1 MVDSWAGGDKI
12 DGPPA
17 QGRMWM
23 SGLGRSVPGFPL
35 PGVIRMVGCNKGGA
49 QGPAVRGL
57 HCPRRGIFLQA
68 PGKDLLLLFEACLNA
83 GSMMCSN
90 SINKYNSS
98 HGESLVFAVN
108 SASKQRHH
116 FVFCSLTPF
125 IILLFNRSPLGLR
138 DASYFRLFPIA
149 AAPPKSRLPVKRI
162 HTRLVGAKGAVR
174 THRVGSPAPYP

>member
-1 MVDSWAGGDKI
+1 MVDSWAGSDKM

-23 SGLGRSVPGFPL
+23 SGLGHSVLGFPL
-35 PGVIRMVGCNKGGA
+35 PGAIRMVGCNGGCA

-57 HCPRRGIFLQA
+57 HHPRREIFLQA
-68 PGKDLLLLFEACLNA
+68 PGKDLSLLFEACLNA

-125 IILLFNRSPLGLR
+125 IILHFNRSPPGLR
-138 DASYFRLFPIA
+138 DAAFIFGYSQLPPLLLR
-149 AAPPKSRLPVKRI
+149 AAPGLTHAHP
-162 HTRLVGAKGAVR
+162 TAGAKGAVG